1 MPLHPNL
8 ISESLLVMETIDYLV
23 SVGGAATARA
33 TVEYVM
39 NIENADYGM
48 ARILINDIVERDSRL
63 LLDGDNVV
71 LAEPDHDAIDLA
83 KTSFVVFD
91 LETTGAKAP
100 PCRVTEIG
108 AYRVSNGEVADTF
121 HTLIN
126 PETPIP
132 EFITALTGISNEM
145 VSDAPKFNEIGDAFL
160 RFIGDSVLVAHNS
173 IFDLA
178 FLNYEIGR
186 MHADCR
192 VGNPALCTVQL
203 SRRLLPNIEN
213 HKLKTVANYYS
224 IDLVNHH
231 RASDDAHATARIFI
245 NLLKELD
252 VLGIRDFAGARR
264 FSQRRHY
271 VKPNRAAA

>member
-1 MPLHPNL
+1 
-8 ISESLLVMETIDYLV
+8 METIDYLV
-23 SVGGAATARA
+23 SVGGTATARD

-63 LLDGDNVV
+63 SLDGDNV
-71 LAEPDHDAIDLA
+71 LLTEPDHDAIDLA

-108 AYRVSNGEVADTF
+108 AFRVANGEVADTF
-121 HTLIN
+121 HTLVN
-126 PETPIP
+126 PEMPIP
-132 EFITALTGISNEM
+132 EFITSLTGISDEM
-145 VSDAPKFNEIGDAFL
+145 VSVAPKFHEIGDGFL

-173 IFDLA
+173 HFDLG

-213 HKLKTVANYYS
+213 HKLQTVANYYS

-231 RASDDAHATARIFI
+231 RASDDAHATAKIFI
-245 NLLKELD
+245 NLLKDLNA
-252 VLGIRDFAGARR
+252 LGIRDLAGARR
-264 FSQRRHY
+264 LSQRRHY